1 MNNLYEGLDL
11 LRIVVTLAFLSY
23 ASWHDYKSREVS
35 NMVWV
40 FYAPLGL
47 TLTLL
52 HIFLTNNFSLLITLG
67 ISFSVFVGIT
77 IPLFYLGFFG
87 GADVKVFLCLSLAM
101 PFAPI
106 SPLPHLGVVSPLYGM
121 SIFGNSVIVSALTAV
136 AMLLHNLFLYV
147 RTGTKLFEGLDHE
160 STIKKILAMFTG
172 YKVTVS
178 EFKNKL
184 HIAPMEEPSKR
195 ENGEIIRTLRLF
207 IRTDIDREALVAQIE
222 DLLGDQQKIWVTPYL
237 PFIVFIMIGFML
249 TLLVGDIIF
258 GLIMM
263 TL

>member
-1 MNNLYEGLDL
+1 M
-11 LRIVVTLAFLSY
+11 AFLFY

-35 NMVWV
+35 NKVWI
-40 FYAPLGL
+40 FYAPIGL

-52 HIFLTNNFSLLITLG
+52 HIFLTNNLSLLIILI
-67 ISFSVFVGIT
+67 ISFSVFAGIT

-101 PFAPI
+101 PFT
-106 SPLPHLGVVSPLYGM
+106 PLPPLPLLGVFSPLYGM

-136 AMLLHNLFLYV
+136 AMISYNLFWYV

-160 STIKKILAMFTG
+160 PTFKKLIALFTG
-172 YKVTVS
+172 YKISVL

-184 HIAPMEEPSKR
+184 HLAPMEEPAKG
-195 ENGEIIRTLRLF
+195 ENGKIIRKLRLF
-207 IRTDIDREALVAQIE
+207 IRTDLDKESIVAQIE
-222 DLLGDQQKIWVTPYL
+222 DLLGDQQNIWVTPYL
-237 PFIVFIMIGFML
+237 PFIVFITIGFIL
-249 TLLVGDIIF
+249 TLFIGDIIF
-258 GLIMM
+258 GILMM